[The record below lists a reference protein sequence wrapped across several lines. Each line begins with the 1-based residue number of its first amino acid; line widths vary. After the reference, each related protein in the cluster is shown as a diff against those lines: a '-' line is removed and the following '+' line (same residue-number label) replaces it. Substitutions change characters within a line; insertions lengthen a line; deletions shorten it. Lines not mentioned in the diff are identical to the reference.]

1 MEPVWLD
8 TNVICVLGMLSKYK
22 QRVGGTTLAFRVSR
36 NNYREL
42 TESRFTLAIS
52 TSEHARGNHLT
63 LS

>member
-1 MEPVWLD
+1 MHLD
-8 TNVICVLGMLSKYK
+8 
-22 QRVGGTTLAFRVSR
+22 AFRVSR

-63 LS
+63 LSQEHPKRTG

>member
-1 MEPVWLD
+1 MHLE
-8 TNVICVLGMLSKYK
+8 
-22 QRVGGTTLAFRVSR
+22 AFRVSR